1 MTSRASFSR
10 RLFASLVAGIATG
23 LIVFGL
29 VLAIYSTQLTTT
41 LTLAGVAQA
50 FAPDSL
56 FVLLF
61 VAGGALLGGLATFP
75 RSVILAAATVV
86 GAPYLGTVAYVLL
99 QGRDFGFASQIAV
112 STYGTYSLVFI
123 AITAV
128 AILTVSRPLY
138 NWAFALNVVAT
149 PEVHRTALVRAT
161 AETLAKGQVT
171 YVKRKAVKVD
181 NAREQWEQYVATLEN
196 EGFDIVEVEPA
207 DDVPDSVFI
216 EDTVVMLGQVAVI
229 TSPGA
234 ESRRGEQDAVDE
246 LVSDLG
252 LASRHIRLP
261 GTLDGGDVLKVGKT
275 IYVGRGGRTNAEGV
289 RQFRAIAGELG
300 YTVVAVPV
308 TKALHLKSAVTA
320 LPDGTVLGHP
330 TLVDNP
336 AIFDR
341 YLEVPEV
348 AGVAVVVLSNSAV
361 LMASS
366 APKTA
371 ALIADLGYRV
381 VTVDI
386 AEFEKLEGCVT
397 CMSVRIR

>member
-10 RLFASLVAGIATG
+10 RLFASLVAGLGTA

-29 VLAIYSTQLTTT
+29 VLAIYSTQLSTT

-50 FAPDSL
+50 FAPGSL
-56 FVLLF
+56 LVVLF
-61 VAGGALLGGLATFP
+61 VAGGALLGGLRTFP
-75 RSVILAAATVV
+75 RSVIVAAVTVV
-86 GAPYLGTVAYVLL
+86 VAPYLGTVAYVLL

-112 STYGTYSLVFI
+112 STYSTYSLVFI
-123 AITAV
+123 AITAIV
-128 AILTVSRPLY
+128 ILTISRPLY
-138 NWAFALNVVAT
+138 NWAFGLNVVAT
-149 PEVHRTALVRAT
+149 PEVHRTALVRPPV
-161 AETLAKGQVT
+161 ESLAKGEVT
-171 YVKRKAVKVD
+171 YVKRKVVKVD
-181 NAREQWEQYVATLEN
+181 KARQQWEQYVATLEN
-196 EGFDIVEVEPA
+196 EGFEVVEVEQA
-207 DDVPDSVFI
+207 DEFPDSVFI
-216 EDTVVMLGQVAVI
+216 EDTVVMLDQVAVI

-234 ESRRGEQDAVDE
+234 ESRRGEQDAVEE

-252 LASRHIRLP
+252 LESRHIRLP

-275 IYVGRGGRTNAEGV
+275 IYVGRGGRTNAEGI

-308 TKALHLKSAVTA
+308 TKALHLKSSVTA
-320 LPDGTVLGHP
+320 LPDGTVIGHP
-330 TLVDNP
+330 SLVDNP

-341 YLEVPEV
+341 YLEVPEA
-348 AGVAVVVLSNSAV
+348 AGVAVVMLSNSAV

-397 CMSVRIR
+397 CLSVRIR